1 MKRTFK
7 FLMGLIAAV
16 LFCSVFSS
24 CTKTEGSVDSKK
36 IVGDWKLENV
46 IYKTYLD
53 GEIQDDYEDDCSTW
67 YFIFNFKADGTG
79 MRTSINENSGENIQY
94 PITSW
99 KIVGSRIEMWE
110 VEDGVKR
117 FVQMD
122 IEELSDDKLI
132 FSGAPEQKTENGI
145 LKHYVKYTYKRI

>member
-16 LFCSVFSS
+16 LFCSAFAS
-24 CTKTEGSVDSKK
+24 CTKIGGSVDSKK
-36 IVGDWKLENV
+36 IVGDWKLVNV
-46 IYKTYLD
+46 IYRSYLN
-53 GEIQDDYEDDCSTW
+53 GEITANEEDKCSTW

-79 MRTSINENSGENIQY
+79 MRTSINNNSGENTQY

-110 VEDGVKR
+110 KEDGVKK

-122 IEELSDDKLI
+122 IDELSDDTLI
-132 FSGAPEQKTENGI
+132 FSGAPEQKTGNGI

>member
-36 IVGDWKLENV
+36 IVGDWKLVNV
-46 IYKTYLD
+46 IHKTYLD
-53 GEIQDDYEDDCSTW
+53 DEIKDDYEDDCSDW

-110 VEDGVKR
+110 VEDNVKK
-117 FVQMD
+117 FVRMD

-132 FSGAPEQKTENGI
+132 FSGTTEQKTGSGI
-145 LKHYVKYTYKRI
+145 FKQYVKYTYTRI

>member
-1 MKRTFK
+1 MRTISK
-7 FLMGLIAAV
+7 ILMGLFIGTMMS
-16 LFCSVFSS
+16 LVFSS

-36 IVGDWKLENV
+36 IVGDWKLVNV
-46 IYKTYLD
+46 IYKTYLNGEEKD
-53 GEIQDDYEDDCSTW
+53 GYEDNCSTW
-67 YFIFNFKADGTG
+67 HFIFNFKADGTG
-79 MRTSINENSGENIQY
+79 MRTSINKNSGENTEY

-99 KIVGSRIEMWE
+99 KIVGSKIEMWE

-122 IEELSDDKLI
+122 IEELSDDTLI

>member
-16 LFCSVFSS
+16 LFCSAFSS
-24 CTKTEGSVDSKK
+24 CTKIAGSVDSKK

-46 IYKTYLD
+46 IYKTYLND
-53 GEIQDDYEDDCSTW
+53 EIKDDYEDDCSDW

-99 KIVGSRIEMWE
+99 KIVGSKIEMWE